1 MNSRLNK
8 LHLMM
13 KDSLIIIR
21 ARDRHFI
28 RLIIIQDR
36 FIRST
41 RFIRVRLTTTRARV
55 HLTTLGTAEDMAED
69 MAEDTAEDTRL
80 RLPKWG
86 QSSSPFFCFK
96 NDNIM
101 TNIGNNCAF
110 TALLLR

>member
-55 HLTTLGTAEDMAED
+55 HLTTLGTAAD

-110 TALLLR
+110 TAFLLR

>member
-1 MNSRLNK
+1 
-8 LHLMM
+8 MM

-36 FIRST
+36 FIRSS

-55 HLTTLGTAEDMAED
+55 RLTTRGTVTAAD

-80 RLPKWG
+80 CLPKWG

-101 TNIGNNCAF
+101 TDIGNNCVF